1 MRSDDGQWRCGDN
14 WRFRPLSERRM
25 TLPLPDPVF
34 RWSHETWGAALRCDP
49 IQPVAQHLF
58 TTKQLRLR
66 PFERQSEPWAAAV
79 AAAGGAVPD
88 LRRITQ
94 VHGGTVHVVRPGDVV
109 MDAPAADAIVS
120 NTPGQVLAVQVADCV
135 PILLADPRTGAVG
148 AVHAGWRGSAARI
161 APAAVQT
168 LAHEFGVRPADLL
181 VAVGPSIGPCC
192 YQVGPDVTDAFR
204 QAGAGDAQLA
214 RWFTD
219 GATGSLWLDLWMVHR
234 DQLVEAGVAPN
245 RIYLS
250 RLCTQTH
257 ATVFD
262 SYRVEGPNAG
272 RMAAL
277 IRCPGPP

>member
-1 MRSDDGQWRCGDN
+1 
-14 WRFRPLSERRM
+14 M
-25 TLPLPDPVF
+25 TLPLPDPAV
-34 RWSHETWGAALRCDP
+34 RWSHETWGAALRCDA
-49 IQPVAQHLF
+49 IEPVAQHLF

-66 PFERQSEPWAAAV
+66 PFERQSEPWTAAV
-79 AAAGGAVPD
+79 AAAGGALTD

-94 VHGGTVHVVRPGDVV
+94 VHGGTVRVTGPGDAVIG
-109 MDAPAADAIVS
+109 APAADAIVS

-161 APAAVQT
+161 GPGAVQA
-168 LAHEFGVRPADLL
+168 LAREFGVRPADLL

-192 YQVGPDVTDAFR
+192 YQVGRDVIDAFR
-204 QAGAGDAQLA
+204 HAGAGDAQLA
-214 RWFTD
+214 RWFSDT
-219 GATGSLWLDLWMVHR
+219 ATGSLRLDLWTVNR
-234 DQLVEAGVAPN
+234 DQLVEAGVAPD

-277 IRCPGPP
+277 IRVPRGR